1 MLTAFERKIIAL
13 RRHRAA
19 YLAVINL
26 RIVLAFAFLPAGI
39 KKVLHQPFT
48 DSTNH
53 SRFHDFLHAF
63 LATGWFYQ
71 FVGVLQLLV
80 ALLLFSQRFN
90 LAGPALALPIIT
102 AITAFTWSTA
112 VPFTATVATFMLLGV
127 GTLLLW
133 ELPRWRPLLD
143 GHAAAPAN
151 PDAHTTPLVNLT
163 YWRVCGLLIAL
174 TYLGLCLYSGGVY
187 RPRPGAAH
195 DAAFWIMSALP
206 ALPVATWI
214 IERKRH

>member
-1 MLTAFERKIIAL
+1 MLRSLERNVTAL
-13 RRHRAA
+13 RRRRGAH
-19 YLAVINL
+19 LAIINL
-26 RIVLAFAFLPAGI
+26 RILLAFAFLPAGI

-80 ALLLFSQRFN
+80 ACSLFSQRFT
-90 LAGPALALPIIT
+90 LAGAALALPIIT
-102 AITAFTWSTA
+102 AIVAFTWSTA
-112 VPFTATVATFMLLGV
+112 VPFTATVATLMLLGV
-127 GTLLLW
+127 AALLLW

-143 GHAAAPAN
+143 GQAAAPVLPA
-151 PDAHTTPLVNLT
+151 TPTSVVNLT
-163 YWRVCGLLIAL
+163 YWRICGLLIAL
-174 TYLGLCLYSGGVY
+174 TYVGLCIYSGGVY

-206 ALPVATWI
+206 ALPLVTWLV
-214 IERKRH
+214 ERNRR

>member
-1 MLTAFERKIIAL
+1 MLRTLERNVIAL
-13 RRHRAA
+13 RRRRGAH
-19 YLAVINL
+19 LAVINL
-26 RIVLAFAFLPAGI
+26 RILLAFAFLPAGI

-80 ALLLFSQRFN
+80 ACLLFSQRFT
-90 LAGPALALPIIT
+90 LAGAAFALPIIT
-102 AITAFTWSTA
+102 AIVAFTWSTA
-112 VPFTATVATFMLLGV
+112 VPFTAIVATLMLLGV
-127 GTLLLW
+127 AALLLW

-143 GHAAAPAN
+143 GQAAAPAD
-151 PDAHTTPLVNLT
+151 PTTGPVNLT
-163 YWRVCGLLIAL
+163 YWRICGLLIAL
-174 TYLGLCLYSGGVY
+174 TYLGLCIYSGGVY

-206 ALPVATWI
+206 ALPLATWL
-214 IERKRH
+214 IERKRR

>member
-1 MLTAFERKIIAL
+1 MLRTLERNVIAL
-13 RRHRAA
+13 RRRRGAH
-19 YLAVINL
+19 LAVINL
-26 RIVLAFAFLPAGI
+26 RILLAFAFLPAGI

-80 ALLLFSQRFN
+80 ACLLFSQRFT
-90 LAGPALALPIIT
+90 LAGAALALPIIT
-102 AITAFTWSTA
+102 AIVAFTWSTA
-112 VPFTATVATFMLLGV
+112 VPFTATVATLMLLGV
-127 GTLLLW
+127 AALLLW

-143 GHAAAPAN
+143 GQAAAPA
-151 PDAHTTPLVNLT
+151 TPATPMSLVNLT
-163 YWRVCGLLIAL
+163 YWRICGLLIAL
-174 TYLGLCLYSGGVY
+174 TYVGLCIYSGGVY

-206 ALPVATWI
+206 ALPLATWI
-214 IERKRH
+214 IERKRR

>member
-1 MLTAFERKIIAL
+1 AL
-13 RRHRAA
+13 RRRRGAH
-19 YLAVINL
+19 LVVINL
-26 RIVLAFAFLPAGI
+26 RILLAFAFLPAGV
-39 KKVLHQPFT
+39 KKVLLQPFT
-48 DSTNH
+48 DSSNH

-80 ALLLFSQRFN
+80 AFLLFSQRFT
-90 LAGPALALPIIT
+90 LAGAALALPIIT

-112 VPFTATVATFMLLGV
+112 VPFTATVVTLMLLGV
-127 GTLLLW
+127 VALLLW

-143 GHAAAPAN
+143 GQAAAAAELTDP
-151 PDAHTTPLVNLT
+151 HTKATTLVNLT
-163 YWRVCGLLIAL
+163 YWRLCGLLIAL
-174 TYLGLCLYSGGVY
+174 TYLGLCIFSGGVY

-206 ALPVATWI
+206 ALPLATWI
-214 IERKRH
+214 IEYKKYKRR

>member
-1 MLTAFERKIIAL
+1 MLRSLERNVTAL
-13 RRHRAA
+13 HRRRGAH
-19 YLAVINL
+19 LAIINL
-26 RIVLAFAFLPAGI
+26 RILLAFAFLPAGV

-80 ALLLFSQRFN
+80 ACLLFSQRFT
-90 LAGPALALPIIT
+90 LAGAALALPIIT
-102 AITAFTWSTA
+102 AIVAFTWSTA
-112 VPFTATVATFMLLGV
+112 VPFTATVATMMLLGV
-127 GTLLLW
+127 VALLLW

-143 GHAAAPAN
+143 GQAAAPA
-151 PDAHTTPLVNLT
+151 PPATPTSLVNLP
-163 YWRVCGLLIAL
+163 YWRICGLLIAL
-174 TYLGLCLYSGGVY
+174 TYVGLCIYSGGVY

-206 ALPVATWI
+206 ALPLATWL
-214 IERKRH
+214 IERNHR

>member
-1 MLTAFERKIIAL
+1 MLRTLERNVIAL
-13 RRHRAA
+13 RRRRGAH
-19 YLAVINL
+19 LAVINL
-26 RIVLAFAFLPAGI
+26 RILLAFAFLPAGI

-80 ALLLFSQRFN
+80 AVLLFSQRFT
-90 LAGPALALPIIT
+90 LAGAALALPIIT
-102 AITAFTWSTA
+102 AIVAFTWSTA
-112 VPFTATVATFMLLGV
+112 VPFTATVATLMLLGV
-127 GTLLLW
+127 VALLLW
-133 ELPRWRPLLD
+133 ELPRWRPLLN
-143 GHAAAPAN
+143 GEAAAPALS
-151 PDAHTTPLVNLT
+151 ATPTSLVNLT
-163 YWRVCGLLIAL
+163 YWRICGLLIVL
-174 TYLGLCLYSGGVY
+174 TYLGLCIFSGGVY

-206 ALPVATWI
+206 ALPLATWV

>member
-1 MLTAFERKIIAL
+1 MLRALERNVIAL
-13 RRHRAA
+13 RRRRGAH
-19 YLAVINL
+19 LAIINL
-26 RIVLAFAFLPAGI
+26 RILLAFAFLPAGI

-80 ALLLFSQRFN
+80 AVLLFSQRFT
-90 LAGPALALPIIT
+90 LAGAALALPIIT
-102 AITAFTWSTA
+102 AIVAFTWSTA
-112 VPFTATVATFMLLGV
+112 VPFTATVASLMLLGV
-127 GTLLLW
+127 ATLLLW
-133 ELPRWRPLLD
+133 ELPRWRPLID
-143 GHAAAPAN
+143 GQAAAPAE
-151 PDAHTTPLVNLT
+151 ATTVPVNLT
-163 YWRVCGLLIAL
+163 YWRICGLLIAL
-174 TYLGLCLYSGGVY
+174 TYLGLCIYRGGVY

-206 ALPVATWI
+206 ALPLVTWLV
-214 IERKRH
+214 ERNRR